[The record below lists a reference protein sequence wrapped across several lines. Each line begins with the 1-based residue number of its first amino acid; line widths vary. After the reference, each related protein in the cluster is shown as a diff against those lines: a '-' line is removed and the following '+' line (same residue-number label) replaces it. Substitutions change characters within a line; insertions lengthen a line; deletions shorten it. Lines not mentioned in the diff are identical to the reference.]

1 MENKKLYIAAAAV
14 ATIAFFGLVLPAV
27 ANFFPKVTVTIST
40 QDSEEKKSESSPA
53 QVEKISEPPTEK
65 KKAAEVSNGTIEQR
79 NALKKADFYAKNMY
93 MSKAKLYFQLTSE
106 YGENFSSE
114 TAKWAIENL
123 SGVDWKENA
132 LAKAKQY
139 REQQAMSVERI
150 RQQLLSEYGEDF
162 EPEEVDYAIANLPK

>member
-1 MENKKLYIAAAAV
+1 
-14 ATIAFFGLVLPAV
+14 
-27 ANFFPKVTVTIST
+27 
-40 QDSEEKKSESSPA
+40 
-53 QVEKISEPPTEK
+53 
-65 KKAAEVSNGTIEQR
+65 
-79 NALKKADFYAKNMY
+79 MY